1 MKKLLPVLSIVL
13 ILSATITA
21 CNGSGDVI
29 SNGGVNPA
37 AASNPI
43 IIDNAGVIP
52 VFGTAP
58 TSTVIYVHN
67 NSAVAINGI
76 SYTLDNNSNKLSEQ
90 QTLAS
95 IDGSQCTAIAA
106 GQSCA
111 LNITTPSLNAQ
122 QAQGSMLLK
131 ANYSLANKSNSF
143 SQLINY
149 ALVDSTSMQT
159 NDGVKFKSGANISG
173 YGNATGYATLYL
185 YGSGAKQNYII
196 SDISVNKPSVK
207 FNMNLNQHTIAANS
221 VQAIEVSSPIMSS
234 SIDATITVQSVLA
247 STNSSHEINL
257 TTHNTTNKSLSDAQF
272 SNSAN
277 VAVQPASAGAILTT
291 GTVPLI
297 NTVNGTSASMLIQN
311 SGNQDAVIGNISAET
326 GISGIS
332 GCSNVTLASG
342 DTCTINFNVTEA
354 GGSANITIPYT
365 GGSASSVAANVTW
378 FNGVGAALVS
388 VSVSNNPLSFSATLG
403 ATTQV
408 TVTNIGGYTLSNI
421 TIPAPIVLPSG
432 HATAAV
438 ITTQG
443 SDTCTGQEL
452 DIGASCSYVVSVNDN
467 FTDLNQQI
475 NLGFKADYVG
485 SNGTSSYS
493 RVIPLTYNSTAYGAI
508 IALSSLS
515 SMSISGDN
523 IESETQNLTISN
535 NGAADATLTSIGLIN
550 NPAYL
555 LANSGDCGA
564 SLAAGSSCTLALK
577 LGPTYNNSST
587 ESTGTANYLV
597 NYAAVGQTPAG
608 VESTSVAWSVSSN
621 IVQPPIISMATSV
634 TGCASGDGIT
644 TTCMDN
650 PTATG
655 GTAGN
660 IKVVLTFTNSSTVT
674 AASTISLPESSSS
687 LFTVPGYTLASSSC
701 VNGAVTNNGSCTI
714 VYNLPSSVS
723 TSAFQSNLNQAN
735 FAYNYT
741 YGASGEVS
749 ASGMSNLATMIN
761 VVMPTLAIES
771 INTIAQT
778 ESYTAIINWGNLYQA
793 TVPTTATSAES
804 NGSVV
809 TGLSSAT
816 PATCGS
822 VASNIASC
830 TALITTTKSTPAGTG
845 YLLKATAAGGLS
857 ATPESF
863 TVFSNQVIFVT
874 SDTWNGNLAGYAGAN
889 TKCNADA
896 NKPSAGSPGAGKSY
910 KALLYS
916 NNATTSGIKY
926 YRTDGTTLIATATGG
941 FLVGETSTLKNS
953 ISPPPSKYAWTGGD
967 QLTEVCSTRESGAW
981 TLSAESGL
989 IKGNVGNSASNNIDW
1004 AFSRSSTCS
1013 NLGKRNLYCVAQ

>member
-1 MKKLLPVLSIVL
+1 MKKLLPLLSL
-13 ILSATITA
+13 IISTAITA
-21 CNGSGDVI
+21 CNGSSSAI
-29 SNGGVNPA
+29 SNGGVSPTVAPN
-37 AASNPI
+37 SI

-52 VFGTAP
+52 VFGTTP

-76 SYTLDNNSNKLSEQ
+76 NYTLDNDNSNKLSEQ

-111 LNITTPSLNAQ
+111 LKITTPSLNAQ

-131 ANYSLANKSNSF
+131 ANYSLANKPISF

-149 ALVDSTSMQT
+149 ALVDSKSMQT
-159 NDGVKFKSGANISG
+159 NDGVKFKSGASISG
-173 YGNATGYATLYL
+173 YGNTTGYATLYL

-196 SDISVNKPSVK
+196 SDISVNKPSLK
-207 FNMNLNQHTIAANS
+207 FNMSLKQHTIAANS

-247 STNSSHEINL
+247 NTNNSHQINVA
-257 TTHNTTNKSLSDAQF
+257 THDTVNKSLSEAQF
-272 SNSAN
+272 SNSAEI
-277 VAVQPASAGAILTT
+277 AVQPTSAGAILTT
-291 GTVPLI
+291 GSVPLI
-297 NTVNGTSASMLIQN
+297 NTANGTSANMLIQN

-365 GGSASSVAANVTW
+365 GGSASSVAANVNW
-378 FNGVGAALVS
+378 FNGIGAALVS
-388 VSVSNNPLSFSATLG
+388 LSATNNPMSFSATVG

-421 TIPAPIVLPSG
+421 TIPAPIVLPGG
-432 HATAAV
+432 HATAAI

-452 DIGASCSYVVSVNDN
+452 EVGASCTYSVSVNDS

-475 NLGFKADYVG
+475 NLGFKANYAG
-485 SNGTSSYS
+485 SNGTSSYN
-493 RVIPLTYNSTAYGAI
+493 RVMPLTYNSTAYGAI

-515 SMSISGDN
+515 NMSISGDN

-535 NGAADATLTSIGLIN
+535 NGAADATLSSIGLID

-564 SLAAGSSCTLALK
+564 SLAGGSSCTAQIK
-577 LGPTYNNSST
+577 LGPIDNSSST
-587 ESTGTANYLV
+587 ESTGIANYIV

-608 VESTSVAWSVSSN
+608 IESTSVAWSVSSN
-621 IVQPPIISMATSV
+621 IIQPPIISMATSV

-660 IKVVLTFTNSSTVT
+660 IQVVLTFTNSSTVT

-687 LFTVPGYTLASSSC
+687 VFTVPGYSLASNSC
-701 VNGAVTNNGSCTI
+701 ATGAATNNGSCTI
-714 VYNLPSSVS
+714 VYSLPSKTSE
-723 TSAFQSNLNQAN
+723 SAFQSNLNQAD

-741 YGASGEVS
+741 YGPTGNLSG
-749 ASGMSNLATMIN
+749 SGSNNLATSID

-771 INTIAQT
+771 INNIAQG
-778 ESYTAIINWGNLYQA
+778 ESGTATINWSNLYQA
-793 TVPTTATSAES
+793 TVPNTTTSATNA
-804 NGSVV
+804 NGISA
-809 TGLSSAT
+809 TGLSSST

-822 VASNIASC
+822 IVNNLVSC
-830 TALITTTKSTPAGTG
+830 TSSITTTSSTPVGTG
-845 YLLKATAAGGLS
+845 YLLNATADGGLS

-863 TVFSNQVIFVT
+863 TIFSNNVIFVT
-874 SDTWNGNLAGYAGAN
+874 ASSSTGNLGGFAGAN
-889 TKCNADA
+889 TKCNSAT
-896 NKPSAGSPGAGKSY
+896 NKPKDGAPGTGKTY
-910 KALLYS
+910 KALLNS
-916 NNATTSGIKY
+916 NNATVSGTAY
-926 YRTDGTTLIATATGG
+926 YRTDGLTLIATATGG
-941 FLVGETSTLKNS
+941 NLVGANSLTNAISTTSVV
-953 ISPPPSKYAWTGGD
+953 AWTG
-967 QLTEVCSTRESGAW
+967 
-981 TLSAESGL
+981 
-989 IKGNVGNSASNNIDW
+989 ASYN
-1004 AFSRSSTCS
+1004 CS
-1013 NLGKRNLYCVAQ
+1013 NWTSVDRTVAGSTGKSNVSTSEWWTPNSTLCNNSSRLYCVAQ

>member
-1 MKKLLPVLSIVL
+1 MKKLLPLLSL
-13 ILSATITA
+13 IISTAITA
-21 CNGSGDVI
+21 CNGSSSAI
-29 SNGGVNPA
+29 SNGGVSPTVAPN
-37 AASNPI
+37 SI

-52 VFGTAP
+52 VFGTTP

-67 NSAVAINGI
+67 NSAVAISGI
-76 SYTLDNNSNKLSEQ
+76 NYTLDNNNSNNTSRQ
-90 QTLAS
+90 QDNPAS

-111 LNITTPSLNAQ
+111 LQITTPSLNTQ

-131 ANYSLANKSNSF
+131 ANYSLANKPTSF
-143 SQLINY
+143 TQLINY
-149 ALVDSTSMQT
+149 ALVNSTSMHT
-159 NDGVKFKSGANISG
+159 NDGVKFKSGASISG
-173 YGNATGYATLYL
+173 YGNTTGYATLYL

-196 SDISVNKPSVK
+196 SDISVNKPSLK
-207 FNMNLNQHTIAANS
+207 FNMSLKQHTIAANS

-247 STNSSHEINL
+247 TNNSHQINVA
-257 TTHNTTNKSLSDAQF
+257 THDTVNKSLSDTQF
-272 SNSAN
+272 SNSAEI
-277 VAVQPASAGAILTT
+277 AVQPASTGAILTT
-291 GTVPLI
+291 GSVPLI
-297 NTVNGTSASMLIQN
+297 NTANETSANMLIQN

-378 FNGVGAALVS
+378 FNGIGAALVS
-388 VSVSNNPLSFSATLG
+388 LSATNNPLSFSATIG

-408 TVTNIGGYTLSNI
+408 TVTNIGGYTLSSI
-421 TIPAPIVLPSG
+421 TIPTPIVLPGG
-432 HATAAV
+432 HATAAI

-452 DIGASCSYVVSVNDN
+452 EVGASCTYSVSVNDN

-475 NLGFKADYVG
+475 NLGFNANYVG

-493 RVIPLTYNSTAYGAI
+493 RVMPLTYNSTAYGAI

-515 SMSISGDN
+515 NMSISGDN

-535 NGAADATLTSIGLIN
+535 NGTADATLSSIGLID

-564 SLAAGSSCTLALK
+564 SLAAGSSCTAQIK
-577 LGPTYNNSST
+577 LGPIDNSSST
-587 ESTGTANYLV
+587 ESTGIANYIV

-608 VESTSVAWSVSSN
+608 IESTSVAWSVSSN
-621 IVQPPIISMATSV
+621 IVQPPIISMATSI

-687 LFTVPGYTLASSSC
+687 LFTVPGYSLASSSC
-701 VNGAVTNNGSCTI
+701 ATGAAINNGSCTI
-714 VYNLPSSVS
+714 VYNLPSGVS
-723 TSAFQSNLNQAN
+723 TSAFQSNLTQAD

-741 YGASGEVS
+741 YGPTGNLSG
-749 ASGMSNLATMIN
+749 SGSNNLTTSID

-771 INTIAQT
+771 INKIAQG
-778 ESYTAIINWGNLYQA
+778 ESGTATINWSNLYQT
-793 TVPTTATSAES
+793 TVPATTTRATKSNES
-804 NGSVV
+804 DA
-809 TGLSSAT
+809 TGLSSST

-822 VASNIASC
+822 IVSNLVSC
-830 TALITTTKSTPAGTG
+830 TSSITTTNSTPVGTG
-845 YLLKATAAGGLS
+845 YLLKVTAAGGLS

-874 SDTWNGNLAGYAGAN
+874 ITKWTGSLGGLAGAD
-889 TKCNADA
+889 TKCNGAS
-896 NKPSAGSPGAGKSY
+896 NKPKNGAPGTGKTY
-910 KALLYS
+910 KALLNS
-916 NNATTSGIKY
+916 NNATVSGTAY
-926 YRTDGTTLIATATGG
+926 YRTDGLTLIATASGG
-941 FLVGETSTLKNS
+941 NLVGASSLTNAITSSLATPWTGASASCSTWTSADRAAGGTTGRSSYTTSEWWTPNSTLCN
-953 ISPPPSKYAWTGGD
+953 
-967 QLTEVCSTRESGAW
+967 
-981 TLSAESGL
+981 
-989 IKGNVGNSASNNIDW
+989 ASNP
-1004 AFSRSSTCS
+1004 
-1013 NLGKRNLYCVAQ
+1013 LYCVAQ

>member
-1 MKKLLPVLSIVL
+1 MKKLLPLLSL
-13 ILSATITA
+13 IISTAITA
-21 CNGSGDVI
+21 CNGSSSAI
-29 SNGGVNPA
+29 SNGGVSPTVAPN
-37 AASNPI
+37 SI

-52 VFGTAP
+52 VFGTTP

-76 SYTLDNNSNKLSEQ
+76 NYTLDNNSSNNTSRQ
-90 QTLAS
+90 QDNPAS
-95 IDGSQCTAIAA
+95 IDSSQCTAIAA

-111 LNITTPSLNAQ
+111 LKITTPSLNAQ

-131 ANYSLANKSNSF
+131 ANYSLANKPTSF

-149 ALVDSTSMQT
+149 ALVDSTSIQT
-159 NDGVKFKSGANISG
+159 NDGVKFKSGASISG
-173 YGNATGYATLYL
+173 YGNTTGYATLYL

-196 SDISVNKPSVK
+196 SDISVNKPSLK
-207 FNMNLNQHTIAANS
+207 FNMSLKQHTIAANS

-234 SIDATITVQSVLA
+234 SIDATITVQSVVLA
-247 STNSSHEINL
+247 NTNNSHQINVA
-257 TTHNTTNKSLSDAQF
+257 THDTVNKSLSEAQF
-272 SNSAN
+272 SNSADI
-277 VAVQPASAGAILTT
+277 AVQPASAGAILTT
-291 GTVPLI
+291 GSVPLI
-297 NTVNGTSASMLIQN
+297 NTANGTSANMLIQN

-378 FNGVGAALVS
+378 FNGIGAALVS
-388 VSVSNNPLSFSATLG
+388 LSATNNPLSFSATIG

-408 TVTNIGGYTLSNI
+408 TVTNIGGYTLSSI
-421 TIPAPIVLPSG
+421 TIPAPIVLPGG
-432 HATAAV
+432 HATAAI

-452 DIGASCSYVVSVNDN
+452 EVGASCTYSVSVNDS

-475 NLGFKADYVG
+475 NLGFKANYVG

-493 RVIPLTYNSTAYGAI
+493 RVMPLTYNSTAYGAI
-508 IALSSLS
+508 IALSPLS
-515 SMSISGDN
+515 NMSISGDN

-535 NGAADATLTSIGLIN
+535 NGAADATLSSIGLID

-564 SLAAGSSCTLALK
+564 SLAGGSSCTAQIK
-577 LGPTYNNSST
+577 LGPIDNSSST
-587 ESTGTANYLV
+587 ESTGIANYLV

-608 VESTSVAWSVSSN
+608 VESTSVVWSVSSN
-621 IVQPPIISMATSV
+621 IIQPPIINMVTSV

-660 IKVVLTFTNSSTVT
+660 IQVVLTFTNSSTVT
-674 AASTISLPESSSS
+674 AASTISLPESSSA
-687 LFTVPGYTLASSSC
+687 LFTVPGYTLASNSC
-701 VNGAVTNNGSCTI
+701 ATGAATNNGNCTI
-714 VYNLPSSVS
+714 VYSLPSSVS
-723 TSAFQSNLNQAN
+723 ASAFQSNLIRAD

-741 YGASGEVS
+741 YGASGELS
-749 ASGMSNLATMIN
+749 ASGTSNLTTMIDI
-761 VVMPTLAIES
+761 VMPLLSISDITSFGQSESTTAS
-771 INTIAQT
+771 INW
-778 ESYTAIINWGNLYQA
+778 SNLYQSS
-793 TVPTTATSAES
+793 TPTTATAATES
-804 NGSVV
+804 NGTSSV

-816 PATCGS
+816 PASCGLVTNNS
-822 VASNIASC
+822 ASC
-830 TALITTTKSTPAGTG
+830 TSKITSWSSTPAKNG
-845 YLLKATAAGGLS
+845 YLLHATAAGGVT

-874 SDTWNGNLAGYAGAN
+874 SGTWNGNLAGYAGAN
-889 TKCNADA
+889 TKCNADT

-916 NNATTSGIKY
+916 NNATSNGVKY

-941 FLVGETSTLKNS
+941 FLVGETNTLINS
-953 ISPPPSKYAWTGGD
+953 ISATTKSTWTGGD
-967 QLTEVCSTRESGAW
+967 QTNEVCSTRESGAW
-981 TLSAESGL
+981 ALSAESGL
-989 IKGNVGNSASNNIDW
+989 IKGNTGNSASKTSGW
-1004 AFSRSSTCS
+1004 AYSSSSGCS
-1013 NLGKRNLYCVAQ
+1013 SNKNLYCVAQ

>member
-1 MKKLLPVLSIVL
+1 MKKLLPVLSIAL
-13 ILSATITA
+13 IISTAITG
-21 CNGSGDVI
+21 CNGSGDAI
-29 SNGGVNPA
+29 SNSNGGVSPTLAPN
-37 AASNPI
+37 SI

-95 IDGSQCTAIAA
+95 IDSSQCTAIAA

-111 LNITTPSLNAQ
+111 LDITTPSLDAQ

-131 ANYSLANKSNSF
+131 ANYSLANKPTSF

-149 ALVDSTSMQT
+149 ALVDSTSMHT
-159 NDGVKFKSGANISG
+159 NDGVKFKSGASISG
-173 YGNATGYATLYL
+173 YGNTTGYATLYL

-196 SDISVNKPSVK
+196 SDISVNKPSLK
-207 FNMNLNQHTIAANS
+207 FNMSLKQHTIAANS

-234 SIDATITVQSVLA
+234 SIDATITVQSVL
-247 STNSSHEINL
+247 TNTNNSHQINVA
-257 TTHNTTNKSLSDAQF
+257 THDTVNKSLSEAQF
-272 SNSAN
+272 SNSAEI
-277 VAVQPASAGAILTT
+277 AVQPASAGAILTT
-291 GTVPLI
+291 GSVPLI
-297 NTVNGTSASMLIQN
+297 NTANGTSANMLIQN

-332 GCSNVTLASG
+332 GCSNITLASG

-378 FNGVGAALVS
+378 FNGIGAALVS
-388 VSVSNNPLSFSATLG
+388 LSATNNPLSFSATIG

-408 TVTNIGGYTLSNI
+408 TVTNIGGYTLSSI
-421 TIPAPIVLPSG
+421 TIPAPIVLPGG
-432 HATAAV
+432 HATAAI

-452 DIGASCSYVVSVNDN
+452 EVGASCTYSVSVNDS
-467 FTDLNQQI
+467 FTELNQQI
-475 NLGFKADYVG
+475 NLGFKANYVG
-485 SNGTSSYS
+485 SNGTSSYN
-493 RVIPLTYNSTAYGAI
+493 RVMPLTYNSTAYGAI

-515 SMSISGDN
+515 NMSISGDN

-535 NGAADATLTSIGLIN
+535 NGTADATLSSIGLID

-564 SLAAGSSCTLALK
+564 SLAGGSSCTAQIK
-577 LGPTYNNSST
+577 LGPIDNSSST
-587 ESTGTANYLV
+587 ESTGIANYIV

-608 VESTSVAWSVSSN
+608 VESTSVVWSVAPDLPSIN
-621 IVQPPIISMATSV
+621 MIASV
-634 TGCASGDGIT
+634 TSCASGDGIA

-660 IKVVLTFTNSSTVT
+660 IQVILTFTNSSTVT

-687 LFTVPGYTLASSSC
+687 LFTVPGYTLASNSC
-701 VNGAVTNNGSCTI
+701 ANGAATNNGSCTI
-714 VYNLPSSVS
+714 IYNLPSSVS
-723 TSAFQSNLNQAN
+723 ASAFQSNLTQAD

-741 YGASGEVS
+741 YGPTGNLSG
-749 ASGMSNLATMIN
+749 SGSNNLATSID

-771 INTIAQT
+771 INKIAQG
-778 ESYTAIINWGNLYQA
+778 ESGTATINWSNLYQA
-793 TVPTTATSAES
+793 TVPTTITSATKS
-804 NGSVV
+804 DGTDA

-822 VASNIASC
+822 VVSNMASC
-830 TALITTTKSTPAGTG
+830 SSLITTTDSTAIGSG
-845 YLLKATAAGGLS
+845 YLLKVTAAGGLS

-863 TVFSNQVIFVT
+863 TIFSNNVIFVT
-874 SDTWNGNLAGYAGAN
+874 ASSSNGNFGGLVG
-889 TKCNADA
+889 ADA
-896 NKPSAGSPGAGKSY
+896 RCNGSSSKPQNGAPGTGKTY
-910 KALLYS
+910 KALLNS
-916 NNATTSGIKY
+916 NNATVSGTAY
-926 YRTDGTTLIATATGG
+926 YRTDGLTLIATASNGN
-941 FLVGETSTLKNS
+941 LVGATSLASAISSNS
-953 ISPPPSKYAWTGGD
+953 AVPWTGANND
-967 QLTEVCSTRESGAW
+967 CSTW
-981 TLSAESGL
+981 TASDSSSRGTT
-989 IKGNVGNSASNNIDW
+989 GSSSSNS
-1004 AFSRSSTCS
+1004 SSWWSSSPAAC
-1013 NLGKRNLYCVAQ
+1013 NALRPLYCVAQ

>member
-1 MKKLLPVLSIVL
+1 ML
-13 ILSATITA
+13 AG
-21 CNGSGDVI
+21 CNS
-29 SNGGVNPA
+29 
-37 AASNPI
+37 AASGNSSNNSPDQQTI
-43 IIDNAGVIP
+43 EAALTIDNAGIIP
-52 VFGTAP
+52 VFNNIP

-67 NSAVAINGI
+67 NGTTTISGI
-76 SYTLDNNSNKLSEQ
+76 SYSLVNNNLSNTLLQ
-90 QTLAS
+90 QNTS
-95 IDGSQCTAIAA
+95 KNIDAGQCVAIAA

-111 LNITTPSLNAQ
+111 LKITTPSLDAQ

-131 ANYSLANKSNSF
+131 ANYSLANKPISF

-159 NDGVKFKSGANISG
+159 NDGVKFKSGASISG
-173 YGNATGYATLYL
+173 YGNTTGYATLYL

-196 SDISVNKPSVK
+196 SDISVNKPSLK
-207 FNMNLNQHTIAANS
+207 FNMSLKQHTIAANS

-247 STNSSHEINL
+247 NTNNSHQINVA
-257 TTHNTTNKSLSDAQF
+257 THDTLNKSLSDAQF
-272 SNSAN
+272 SNSAEI
-277 VAVQPASAGAILTT
+277 AVQPASAGAILTT
-291 GTVPLI
+291 GSVPLI
-297 NTVNGTSASMLIQN
+297 NTANGTSANMLIQN

-388 VSVSNNPLSFSATLG
+388 LSATNNPMSFSATIG

-421 TIPAPIVLPSG
+421 TIPAPIVLSGG
-432 HATAAV
+432 HATAAI

-452 DIGASCSYVVSVNDN
+452 EVGASCTYSVSVNDS

-475 NLGFKADYVG
+475 NLGFKANYAG

-493 RVIPLTYNSTAYGAI
+493 RVMPLTYNSTAYGAI

-515 SMSISGDN
+515 NMSISGNN

-535 NGAADATLTSIGLIN
+535 NGAADATLTSIGLID

-555 LANSGDCGA
+555 LANSGDCGV
-564 SLAAGSSCTLALK
+564 SLAGGSSCTAQIK
-577 LGPTYNNSST
+577 LGPIDNSSST
-587 ESTGTANYLV
+587 ESTGIANYIV

-608 VESTSVAWSVSSN
+608 IESTSVAWSVSSN
-621 IVQPPIISMATSV
+621 IIQPPIINMVTSV

-660 IKVVLTFTNSSTVT
+660 IQVVLTFTNSSTVT

-687 LFTVPGYTLASSSC
+687 LFTVPGYSLASSSC
-701 VNGAVTNNGSCTI
+701 TNGAATNNGSCTI
-714 VYNLPSSVS
+714 VYNLPSKTSE
-723 TSAFQSNLNQAN
+723 SAFQSNLNQAD

-741 YGASGEVS
+741 YGPTGNLSG
-749 ASGMSNLATMIN
+749 SGSNNLATSID

-771 INTIAQT
+771 INKIAQG
-778 ESYTAIINWGNLYQA
+778 ESGTATINWSNLYQA
-793 TVPTTATSAES
+793 TVPSTTTSATKA
-804 NGSVV
+804 NGTSA
-809 TGLSSAT
+809 TGLSSST

-822 VASNIASC
+822 IVSNLVSC
-830 TALITTTKSTPAGTG
+830 TSSITTTNSTPVGTG
-845 YLLKATAAGGLS
+845 YLLKVTAAGGLS

-863 TVFSNQVIFVT
+863 TVFSNYVIFV
-874 SDTWNGNLAGYAGAN
+874 SSNQWNGNLGGFAGAN
-889 TKCNADA
+889 TKCNSAS
-896 NKPSAGSPGAGKSY
+896 NKPKNGAAGTDKTY
-910 KALLYS
+910 KALLNS
-916 NNATTSGIKY
+916 NNATTSGKAY
-926 YRTDGTTLIATATGG
+926 YRTDGLTLIATASGG
-941 FLVGETSTLKNS
+941 NLVGSTSLS
-953 ISPPPSKYAWTGGD
+953 SAISSSLATPWTGVSD
-967 QLTEVCSTRESGAW
+967 STNCTNFTSSDSGIRGA
-981 TLSAESGL
+981 TGT
-989 IKGNVGNSASNNIDW
+989 SN
-1004 AFSRSSTCS
+1004 SSTS
-1013 NLGKRNLYCVAQ
+1013 NWWSSSLANCNLTRQLYCVAQ

>member
-1 MKKLLPVLSIVL
+1 MKKLLPLLSL
-13 ILSATITA
+13 IISTAITA
-21 CNGSGDVI
+21 CNGSSSAI
-29 SNGGVNPA
+29 SNGGVSPTVAPN
-37 AASNPI
+37 SI

-52 VFGTAP
+52 VFGTTP

-76 SYTLDNNSNKLSEQ
+76 SYTLDNDNSNKLSEQ

-95 IDGSQCTAIAA
+95 IDGSQCTAVAA

-111 LNITTPSLNAQ
+111 LKITTPSLNAQ

-131 ANYSLANKSNSF
+131 ANYSLANKPTSF

-149 ALVDSTSMQT
+149 ALVDSTSMHT
-159 NDGVKFKSGANISG
+159 NDGVKFKSGASISG
-173 YGNATGYATLYL
+173 YGNTTGYATLYL

-196 SDISVNKPSVK
+196 SDISVNKPSLK
-207 FNMNLNQHTIAANS
+207 FNMSLKQHTIAANS

-247 STNSSHEINL
+247 NTNNSHQINVA
-257 TTHNTTNKSLSDAQF
+257 THDTVNESLSEAQF
-272 SNSAN
+272 SNSAEI
-277 VAVQPASAGAILTT
+277 AVQPTSAGAILTT
-291 GTVPLI
+291 GSVPLI
-297 NTVNGTSASMLIQN
+297 NTANGTSANMLIQN

-378 FNGVGAALVS
+378 FNGIGAALVS
-388 VSVSNNPLSFSATLG
+388 LSATNNPMSFSATIG

-421 TIPAPIVLPSG
+421 MIPAPIVLPGG
-432 HATAAV
+432 HATAAI

-452 DIGASCSYVVSVNDN
+452 EVGASCTYSVSVNDS

-475 NLGFKADYVG
+475 NLGFKANYVG
-485 SNGTSSYS
+485 SNGTSSYN
-493 RVIPLTYNSTAYGAI
+493 RVMPLTYNSTAYGAI

-515 SMSISGDN
+515 NMSISGDN

-535 NGAADATLTSIGLIN
+535 NGAADATLSSIGLVD

-555 LANSGDCGA
+555 LADNGNCG
-564 SLAAGSSCTLALK
+564 SSIAAGSSCTLTLK
-577 LGPTYNNSST
+577 LGPIDNSSST
-587 ESTGTANYLV
+587 ESTGIANYIV

-608 VESTSVAWSVSSN
+608 VESTSVVWSVSPN
-621 IVQPPIISMATSV
+621 IVQPQIISMATSV

-650 PTATG
+650 PTSTG

-660 IKVVLTFTNSSTVT
+660 IQVVLTFTNNSTVT

-687 LFTVPGYTLASSSC
+687 VFTVPGYTLASNSC
-701 VNGAVTNNGSCTI
+701 ANGAVANNGSCTM
-714 VYNLPSSVS
+714 VYSLPSSAA
-723 TSAFQSNLNQAN
+723 TAAFQSSLSRVD
-735 FAYNYT
+735 FAYDYT
-741 YGASGEVS
+741 YGASGALS
-749 ASGMSNLATMIN
+749 ASGTSNLVTMID

-771 INTIAQT
+771 INKIAQG
-778 ESYTAIINWGNLYQA
+778 ESGTATINWSNLYQT
-793 TVPTTATSAES
+793 TVPATTTRATKSNES
-804 NGSVV
+804 DA
-809 TGLSSAT
+809 TGLSSST

-822 VASNIASC
+822 IVSNLVSC
-830 TALITTTKSTPAGTG
+830 TSSITTTNSTPVGTG
-845 YLLKATAAGGLS
+845 YLLKVTAAGGLS

-874 SDTWNGNLAGYAGAN
+874 ITKWTGSLGGLAGAD
-889 TKCNADA
+889 TKCNGAS
-896 NKPSAGSPGAGKSY
+896 NKPKNGAPGTGKTY
-910 KALLYS
+910 KALLNS
-916 NNATTSGIKY
+916 NNATVSGTAY
-926 YRTDGTTLIATATGG
+926 YRTDGLTLIATASGG
-941 FLVGETSTLKNS
+941 NLVGASSLTNAITSSLATPWTGASASCSTWTSADRAAGGTTGRSSYTTSEWWTPNSTLCN
-953 ISPPPSKYAWTGGD
+953 
-967 QLTEVCSTRESGAW
+967 
-981 TLSAESGL
+981 
-989 IKGNVGNSASNNIDW
+989 ASNP
-1004 AFSRSSTCS
+1004 
-1013 NLGKRNLYCVAQ
+1013 LYCVAQ